1 MILALLTFLA
11 GVSISSIA
19 IYYSVLGLTSIFAAA
34 FIPIIVMGTVLEVSK
49 LVTAWWLK
57 ANWHRAP
64 LALKSYLA
72 LAVVV
77 LMLITSMGIFGFLS
91 KAHSDQGLV
100 SGDVAAKIAVYDE
113 KIKTAK
119 ENIEASRKQLKQ
131 MDDAVDQIMGRSTSE
146 QGADKSNA
154 VRRSQQRDRA
164 ALAKDI
170 EANQKLITKLN
181 EERAPI
187 AAEVRKVEAEVGPI
201 KYIAALIYGDNP
213 DANLL
218 EKSVVWVILTIVFV
232 FDPLAVLLLL
242 ASQMSF
248 QWLKEK
254 KFNVPSD
261 VPTDEPNVAPEP
273 DTGPKP
279 KPYTPSFRKAKF
291 EYKGTWANKKPKIEE
306 PMAAIIPEPVVEPI
320 VPAYLTPEK
329 SFWEKPEG
337 WVNVP
342 PQVYVPEPTE
352 SQAPIYVDP
361 SEAFKGLPTVITNP
375 EPEPAPEP
383 KLNEIDATFW
393 SMVEENIKTAKE
405 QWLADLPE
413 DKEKKE
419 EILKEAGLLT
429 ATMIDEPIKD
439 KTQTPEEDRIEKK
452 K

>member
-1 MILALLTFLA
+1 MILALLTFFTGIA
-11 GVSISSIA
+11 ISSIA

-34 FIPIIVMGTVLEVSK
+34 YIPIVVMGTVLEVSK

-57 ANWHRAP
+57 ANWQRAP
-64 LALKSYLA
+64 YSLKSYLS

-119 ENIEASRKQLKQ
+119 ENIEANRKQLKQ

-170 EANQKLITKLN
+170 EANQKLIASLN

-248 QWLKEK
+248 QWLKEDPK
-254 KFNVPSD
+254 DTPPEE
-261 VPTDEPNVAPEP
+261 PTKTEPIPNP
-273 DTGPKP
+273 GPKP
-279 KPYTPSFRKAKF
+279 EPYRPNFRKTKF
-291 EYKGTWANKKPKIEE
+291 EYKGSWPNKKPKMEE
-306 PMAAIIPEPVVEPI
+306 PMAAIIPDPVVEPKI
-320 VPAYLTPEK
+320 
-329 SFWEKPEG
+329 
-337 WVNVP
+337 
-342 PQVYVPEPTE
+342 E
-352 SQAPIYVDP
+352 SVELVASSDIP
-361 SEAFKGLPTVITNP
+361 
-375 EPEPAPEP
+375 
-383 KLNEIDATFW
+383 LNEVDAKFW
-393 SMVEENIKTAKE
+393 TMVEENVKTAKE

-413 DKEKKE
+413 DKDKKE
-419 EILKEAGLLT
+419 ELLKEVGLLST
-429 ATMIDEPIKD
+429 PDEPIKD
-439 KTQTPEEDRIEKK
+439 KTQTPEEDSLDSEKK